1 MNQTM
6 NIATR
11 TGTRD
16 AALLT
21 TFAHEIGGESF
32 TFGVHLDLNY
42 GQRYKVSEFSTGMGI
57 ADVLVASDRY
67 AMKEDAFPEADILA
81 LSEKALQRLIATQGE
96 DNVVEILSNNRS
108 ARPIINVTH

>member
-16 AALLT
+16 AALMT
-21 TFAHEIGGESF
+21 TFAQQIGGESF
-32 TFGVHLDLNY
+32 TFGVHLDLSF

-57 ADVLVASDRY
+57 ADVLVADDRF
-67 AMKEDAFPEADILA
+67 AMKEDEYQEADILQ
-81 LSEKALQRLIATQGE
+81 LSEQALQRVISSHGE
-96 DNVVEILSNNRS
+96 SAVMDILTTNRCT
-108 ARPIINVTH
+108 RPVINVAH